1 MLTIPIISSIVFIVY
16 TLYIFINFGII
27 DSYSV
32 SYYYETSKKNYLFI
46 AFIFGIAIPTALLAF
61 STHLSVL
68 SRVSFFTSG
77 ILLFLVCTF
86 ASFRDSNPLTSTLHS
101 FGATGG
107 IGVALIGLCL
117 SHIYIPAIIAAVASI
132 LLERLKVKNATLWV
146 EIACFVPINIGEY
159 YLPL

>member
-1 MLTIPIISSIVFIVY
+1 MLTIPIVTSVVFVAY
-16 TLYIFINFGII
+16 MWYVFVSFGVLPSVS
-27 DSYSV
+27 DSY
-32 SYYYETSKKNYLFI
+32 YEETTRKNYLFA

-86 ASFRDSNPLTSTLHS
+86 ASFRDPGPLTSALHS
-101 FGATGG
+101 VGATGG
-107 IGVALIGLCL
+107 IAAALVGLTL
-117 SHIYIPAIIAAVASI
+117 SHIYAPAIVAVVASV

-146 EIACFVPINIGEY
+146 EIACFLPINAGEY
-159 YLPL
+159 WLPL